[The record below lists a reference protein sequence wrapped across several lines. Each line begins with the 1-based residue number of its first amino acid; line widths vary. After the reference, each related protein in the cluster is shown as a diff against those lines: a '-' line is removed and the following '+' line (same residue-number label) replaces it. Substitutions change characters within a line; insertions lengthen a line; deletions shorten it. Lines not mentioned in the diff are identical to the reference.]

1 MGRGLTFTEWMGN
14 KGLVGCLSHERKVL
28 KENAERRPESR
39 KCTLL
44 HTIVNWRSHSHMYFT
59 SLQTV
64 GQKHVFCRRTERA
77 KPVFPLILQKM
88 RCTLWKKWSTAV
100 RPPNNHWKLSRI

>member
-1 MGRGLTFTEWMGN
+1 MSIRSKTRNTVSQICTVSGSGVPTTQMRLKKKKEKKRKKRMGRGLTFTEWMGN

-44 HTIVNWRSHSHMYFT
+44 HTIVN
-59 SLQTV
+59 
-64 GQKHVFCRRTERA
+64 
-77 KPVFPLILQKM
+77 
-88 RCTLWKKWSTAV
+88 
-100 RPPNNHWKLSRI
+100 

>member
-39 KCTLL
+39 KRTLL
-44 HTIVNWRSHSHMYFT
+44 HTIVN
-59 SLQTV
+59 
-64 GQKHVFCRRTERA
+64 
-77 KPVFPLILQKM
+77 
-88 RCTLWKKWSTAV
+88 
-100 RPPNNHWKLSRI
+100 